1 MYAALARSLRRRS
14 LLDDAAFDQVF
25 PSAHRFRSWLHWTP
39 VDVALRATAL
49 LAPGGCR
56 RVLDVG
62 SGVGKL
68 CLIGA
73 ATTSATWFGIER
85 DADMVRAAN
94 AAAACMHLEHRL
106 RFIHG
111 DITAL
116 DWTTFD
122 AFYLYNPFA
131 EILYSGDDDAL
142 ARRER
147 YVANI
152 DFVQNQLAEA
162 APGTRVVTY
171 HGFGGDMPSGFDNI
185 HREVARD
192 DELCVW
198 LKHVPRRRP
207 IDREVRE

>member
-1 MYAALARSLRRRS
+1 MDVALARSLLRRS
-14 LLDDAAFDQVF
+14 LLEDATFDQVF
-25 PSAHRFRSWLHWTP
+25 PSAHRFRSYLHWTP

-49 LAPGGCR
+49 LAPGRCR

-85 DADMVRAAN
+85 DADMVRTAN
-94 AAAACMHLEHRL
+94 AAAAFMHLEHRL

-122 AFYLYNPFA
+122 AFYFYNPFA
-131 EILYSGDDDAL
+131 ELLYTGDDDAL

-147 YVANI
+147 YVATI
-152 DFVQNQLAEA
+152 DFVQQQLAES

-171 HGFGGDMPSGFDNI
+171 HGFGGEMPAGFDNI
-185 HREVARD
+185 HREVARE

-198 LKHVPRRRP
+198 LKRAPRRP
-207 IDREVRE
+207 PADH